1 MISKL
6 KTEITSTSG
15 TSLAG
20 KDWSHME
27 TVLTKKLVF

>member
-6 KTEITSTSG
+6 KTEITSTSS

-20 KDWSHME
+20 KDWSDME
-27 TVLTKKLVF
+27 TDLTKKLVF